1 MIEFEISGEPKTKG
15 RPRFSKHGHAYTP
28 KATRE
33 AEKVVADAW
42 AVSGG
47 QQLNG
52 PVVMECTFYMG
63 TKRVKDVDNMLKL
76 VQDALNGRAFED
88 DSQIVRLVGV
98 KVFTTP
104 DRARSVV
111 KVYQQMQTVQEG
123 L

>member
-1 MIEFEISGEPKTKG
+1 VINFEILGEPKTKG

-42 AVSGG
+42 ATSGG

-52 PVVMECTFYMG
+52 PVVMECAFYVG
-63 TKRVKDVDNMLKL
+63 TKRVKDLDNMIKL

-98 KVFTTP
+98 KVFTSQ
-104 DRARSVV
+104 DRARTVV
-111 KVYQQMQTVQEG
+111 RVYQEMRTVVE
-123 L
+123 